1 MDDNLHVV
9 CEVCRTAL
17 SARID
22 GERETAPPARVDE
35 HLAQCPECCSW
46 YAAAVE
52 VSKLV
57 RGSRSHAPDLTDAIF
72 AAAELQR
79 PSPARRRPIGQ
90 AHRSS
95 PLE

>member
-1 MDDNLHVV
+1 VDDNLHVE
-9 CEVCRTAL
+9 CEVCRIAL

-22 GERETAPPARVDE
+22 GEPEAVPSARVNE
-35 HLAQCPECCSW
+35 HLEQCRECGSW
-46 YAAAVE
+46 YVTAVE

-79 PSPARRRPIGQ
+79 PR
-90 AHRSS
+90 
-95 PLE
+95 